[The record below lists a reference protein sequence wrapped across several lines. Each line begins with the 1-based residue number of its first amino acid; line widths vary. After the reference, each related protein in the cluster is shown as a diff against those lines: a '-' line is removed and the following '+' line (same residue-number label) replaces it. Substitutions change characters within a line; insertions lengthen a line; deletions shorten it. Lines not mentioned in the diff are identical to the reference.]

1 MNSDISIFWVWNP
14 NLKITE
20 QKHEKGC
27 ATHKSSG
34 GGWNEVTV
42 IREYILL
49 YSLQYPYVYIYTYLY
64 LFIHLGTCIYTCMYI
79 YMHLFIYIYMYKPWG
94 TNLRFRVDNVT
105 QQKLLRLSSGHG
117 VVIYQASGTTNGHQ
131 GVQQLGMC
139 AGPCCT
145 TVLKGSSACSKRREC
160 EKQKLHFF
168 EDSFDSSSFC
178 VIFMMFHPL
187 DFAPSKLDRTA
198 TTFVDLPKLAPNSS
212 STLFQKNGAPAGEDT
227 FSVDNSHLF
236 HVWKSTCS
244 IS

>member
-1 MNSDISIFWVWNP
+1 M
-14 NLKITE
+14 
-20 QKHEKGC
+20 
-27 ATHKSSG
+27 
-34 GGWNEVTV
+34 
-42 IREYILL
+42 
-49 YSLQYPYVYIYTYLY
+49 
-64 LFIHLGTCIYTCMYI
+64 GTCIYICMYI
-79 YMHLFIYIYMYKPWG
+79 YMHLYLYIYMYKPWG

-139 AGPCCT
+139 AGPGCT

-187 DFAPSKLDRTA
+187 DFALSKLDRTA